1 MDYSNKLE
9 KLNNHLKKYFDE
21 DISLDET
28 RLVMLFIVQKVQ
40 FIKLIIDIISPDRKN
55 KDEIALKSTVLYC
68 LDYDMLIKES
78 EKFKKEFGKKE
89 LINEILEYIKKSN
102 IFKNKLDII
111 DAEIEEDDP
120 ETFFRMSFIQK
131 KYFFADC
138 ENLKDVIEKYKNDSK
153 IHNKLYFNKDKITKK
168 PISFNIVE
176 NDWKNINKEQEN
188 IYNILKLE
196 TVSVE

>member
-1 MDYSNKLE
+1 MDYNTKLE

-21 DISLDET
+21 NISLDET
-28 RLVMLFIVQKVQ
+28 RLIMLFIVQKVQ
-40 FIKLIIDIISPDRKN
+40 FIKLIIDIISPDREN

-68 LDYDMLIKES
+68 LDYDMFIKES

-102 IFKNKLDII
+102 IFKNKLDIV

-120 ETFFRMSFIQK
+120 ETFFRMNFIQK
-131 KYFFADC
+131 KYFFSDC
-138 ENLKDVIEKYKNDSK
+138 NNLKDVIEKHKNDSK

-196 TVSVE
+196 TISME